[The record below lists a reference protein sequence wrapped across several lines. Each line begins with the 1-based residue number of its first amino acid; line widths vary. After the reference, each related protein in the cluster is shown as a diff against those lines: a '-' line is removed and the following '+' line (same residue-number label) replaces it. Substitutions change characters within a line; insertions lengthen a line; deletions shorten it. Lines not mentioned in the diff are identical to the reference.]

1 MEHRAPINDRTA
13 RLFIVA
19 AVLVAFSSFGLHGQG
34 VGSGRRAHLSSDLT
48 RHQARNTTAR
58 ERVIVHGTDRELDL
72 LASRH
77 RLRILKRMHGA
88 AVILAN
94 SAELTAL
101 SRDGAVDHLSGDLPV
116 SGSTATSDGSTAAD
130 QTRAGNTLLVGL
142 LGI

>member
-1 MEHRAPINDRTA
+1 MQFRAPVREKTA
-13 RLFIVA
+13 RLSIVA

-48 RHQARNTTAR
+48 RHQARNTSAR

-77 RLRILKRMHGA
+77 RLRIVKRMRGA
-88 AVILAN
+88 AVVFAN

-116 SGSTATSDGSTAAD
+116 RGSTAMTSAASSP
-130 QTRAGNTLLVGL
+130 G
-142 LGI
+142 